1 MDMVDD
7 KVQIEEKLP
16 DKESNMSEWYDRVLL
31 EANLIDIR
39 YGVKG
44 FIVYMPYGMMIMK
57 NIIKLYEK
65 ELEETGHKPVL
76 FPVVIPE
83 ENLRKEAEHITGF
96 ESEVFWITQAGKN
109 RLEEKLALRP
119 TSETAMY
126 PLYSLWIKSY
136 KDLPFK
142 AYQTVAVYRY
152 ETKATR
158 PLLRGREFLWIEAH
172 DVFRTRE
179 EALRQTIEDKEI
191 FKKVTYEKLGIPF
204 IHVKRE
210 EFDKFPGAEDTF
222 AFDTLLPDGRV
233 LQIGTTH
240 YLGQKF
246 SRVFDVKFHD
256 LDGEY
261 RFGEQTCYGIGLSRI
276 LASILLVHGDNFGLV
291 LPFEIAP
298 IQLVIIPI
306 YKKGYDNRRI
316 NEYAKDVEELLSER
330 YRVKLDLSEKTP
342 GEKYYEYDLLGV
354 PFRIEI
360 GMKEVEENKVTV
372 FRRDIRRRELINLS
386 DLLNYIEYKKGE
398 IVENLKRRAEK
409 RLADSYREVNSVKE
423 IFEYSK
429 QGYALFEAD
438 FCDREDCAENLKTTT
453 NGYEVRGIFL
463 DKKVKEGSK
472 CIMCGGEARSR
483 VLIAKAY

>member
-1 MDMVDD
+1 METEKS
-7 KVQIEEKLP
+7 KVEEKLP
-16 DKESNMSEWYDRVLL
+16 DKTKHMSEWYDRVLL
-31 EANLIDIR
+31 EAGIIDIR

-57 NIIKLYEK
+57 NIIKLYEE
-65 ELEETGHKPVL
+65 ELEATGHKPVL

-83 ENLRKEAEHITGF
+83 ENLKKEAEHITGF
-96 ESEVFWITQAGKN
+96 ESEVFWITHAGKN
-109 RLEEKLALRP
+109 KLEERLALRP

-126 PLYSLWIKSY
+126 PIYSLWLTSY

-172 DVFRTRE
+172 DVFRTKE
-179 EALRQTIEDKEI
+179 EAIRQTLEDKEI
-191 FKKVTYEKLGIPF
+191 FYKVTYEKLGIPF

-210 EFDKFPGAEDTF
+210 EFDKFPGAEDTY
-222 AFDTLLPDGRV
+222 AFDTLLPDGKV

-256 LDGEY
+256 IDGSY
-261 RFGEQTCYGIGLSRI
+261 KYGEQTCYGIGLSRI
-276 LASILLVHGDNFGLV
+276 LASILLIHGDSYGLI

-298 IQLVIIPI
+298 IQIVIIPI
-306 YKKGYDNRRI
+306 YKKDYDNEKI
-316 NEYAKDVEELLSER
+316 NRYAREIEEILGEK

-342 GEKYYEYDLLGV
+342 GEKFYEYDLLGV
-354 PFRIEI
+354 PYRIEI
-360 GMKEVEENKVTV
+360 GKKEVENNVVTI
-372 FRRDIRRRELINLS
+372 FRRDIRERKTVQLS
-386 DLLNYIEYKKGE
+386 QLTQYIEITKKE
-398 IVENLKRRAEK
+398 IVEVLRRRAEE
-409 RLADSYREVNSVKE
+409 RLKNSYKGIENLDDLKKHSE
-423 IFEYSK
+423 EGYS
-429 QGYALFEAD
+429 LFEAD
-438 FCDREDCAENLKTTT
+438 FCDSEECADELKSIT
-453 NGYEVRGIFL
+453 GGFEVRGIFL
-463 DKKVKEGSK
+463 DKKVEEGSK
-472 CIMCGGEARSR
+472 CIMCGGPAKSR